1 MPIEDVG
8 KIRNI
13 AMLGQGGIG
22 KTSLADSLLFAA
34 GKVNR
39 LGRVDDGSSLF
50 DFEPEET
57 RHKVSISAAL
67 HHLTWKKHEVTIVDT
82 PGYASFLAES
92 LHALRAVDGCV
103 LVLSPSGQVKVELS
117 KLWAAAQERGLGT
130 IGFVTHL
137 DKEAGDVEKALE
149 HVSSVLGVPVVAMS
163 IPIGSEANLS
173 GYVDLLRERAVTFSG
188 DTGQSKEGDIPADLV
203 DTAKRMRDKLVETI
217 AEANDELLEKY
228 LENGALSSE
237 EIQQGLRAGTLGRN
251 FVPVLCG
258 SSVRMIGV
266 HALLDAITDLLPAPV
281 DMPAVKGVNPKTG
294 DDVERAADPNA
305 PASAFVFKTLI
316 DPFAGK
322 LSIFRVVSGRWK
334 NDATVLNATRDS
346 KERIS
351 HFFKIEG
358 KKQTP
363 VDEVVAGEIA
373 ATAKLK
379 DTLSG
384 DTLCDDRD
392 GVMFPQLPEASPSI
406 SFAIEPK
413 TKGDE
418 EKANQGLHRLLEEDL
433 ALRVHRDT
441 QTREIILSGAGQQ
454 HVELVVERLKR
465 KFGVDVELKAPKV
478 PYRETIKGKANAQGK
493 YKKQSG
499 GRGQFGDCWLEVE
512 ALGRGK
518 GFEFVDKIVGGVI
531 PRNFI
536 PAVEKGIREAMIE
549 GHVAGYP
556 MQDVR
561 VTLYDGSFHTVDSS
575 EMAFKIAGSMGFK
588 AAVDKAK
595 PILLEPV
602 MKLEI
607 TTPDDSMGDVIGD
620 LNSRRG
626 KVSKVEAKTGEQV
639 IHASVPMSEVLRYA
653 SDLRS
658 MTSGRGS
665 FTMEFAHYEEV
676 PAHLAQKIVDAT
688 KAAKEAGKS

>member
-1 MPIEDVG
+1 VPIDDG
-8 KIRNI
+8 TKIRNV
-13 AMLGQGGIG
+13 AMLGQGGVG
-22 KTSLADSLLFAA
+22 KTSLADALLFAA

-39 LGRVDDGSSLF
+39 LGRVDDGSSVF

-57 RHKVSISAAL
+57 RHKVSISVAL
-67 HHLTWKKHEVTIVDT
+67 HHLSWKKHEVTIVDA
-82 PGYASFLAES
+82 PGYASFLSES
-92 LHALRAVDGCV
+92 RQAMRAVDGGV
-103 LVLSPSGQVKVELS
+103 LVLSPSGQVKIELQ
-117 KLWAAAQERGLGT
+117 KLWGWAQEENLGCV
-130 IGFVTHL
+130 GFITHL
-137 DKEAGDVEKALE
+137 DREALDLDHALEQTSKALQ
-149 HVSSVLGVPVVAMS
+149 VPVVALT
-163 IPIGSEANLS
+163 IPIGAEANLQ
-173 GYVDLLRERAVTFSG
+173 GYVDLLRERAVLFSG
-188 DTGQSKEGDIPADLV
+188 DTGQSREDVIPPALAEV
-203 DTAKRMRDKLVETI
+203 AKQLREKLVETV
-217 AEANDELLEKY
+217 AEASDELLEKY
-228 LENGALSSE
+228 LESGALAPE
-237 EIQQGLRAGTLGRN
+237 EIRAGLRAGVLARR

-258 SSVRMIGV
+258 SSVRMVGV
-266 HALLDAITDLLPAPV
+266 HALLDAITDCLASPV
-281 DMPAVKGVNPKTG
+281 DAGAVRGANPKTG
-294 DDVERAADPNA
+294 DEIERMPDPAA

-316 DPFAGK
+316 DPFAGR
-322 LSIFRVVSGRWK
+322 LSIFRVESGCVK
-334 NDATVLNATRDS
+334 ADSTLLNATRDT
-346 KERIS
+346 KERIGQLL
-351 HFFKIEG
+351 KIEG
-358 KKQTP
+358 KKQQP
-363 VDEVVAGEIA
+363 VTEVVAGEIA
-373 ATAKLK
+373 AAAKLK

-384 DTLCDDRD
+384 DTLCDEREPI
-392 GVMFPQLPEASPSI
+392 VYPALPESPPAI

-433 ALRVHRDT
+433 SLRVHRDT

-478 PYRETIKGKANAQGK
+478 PYRETIKGKASSQGK

-536 PAVEKGIREAMIE
+536 PAVEKGVREAMHE

-561 VTLYDGSFHTVDSS
+561 VTLYDGSYHTVDSS

-595 PILLEPV
+595 PILLEPL

-607 TTPDDSMGDVIGD
+607 TTPDDTMGDVIGD

-626 KVSKVEAKTGEQV
+626 KVSQVVAKTGEQV
-639 IHASVPMSEVLRYA
+639 IHAVVPMAEVLRYA

-665 FTMEFAHYEEV
+665 FTTEFSHYEEV
-676 PAHLAQKIVDAT
+676 PAHLTQKIVEAS
-688 KAAKEAGKS
+688 KAAKEAHKS